1 MSYFENRKS
10 VNLDIT
16 FRCPLE
22 CSKCPRQ
29 YFYYKKNKVV
39 EGLDMSYDAFVKILN
54 HFESLNFCGQV
65 SDPVNHPNFINFL
78 NLCNVFKKFTTVH
91 TANSHKTIDWYK
103 EAFETNKNAEWH
115 FGISGLPKDSH
126 LYRKNQDGEK
136 LFKIMLLAKKI
147 LRNKPIWQYII
158 FSYNENDI
166 ETAKQIAKKEGII
179 LKLLLST
186 RFDYKDDPLK
196 PKNKQF
202 YVEN

>member
-1 MSYFENRKS
+1 MSFFENRKS
-10 VNLDIT
+10 INLDIT

-22 CSKCPRQ
+22 CSKCARQ
-29 YFYYKKNKVV
+29 SFYAKQNKAI
-39 EGLDMSYDAFVKILN
+39 EGLDMSYNAFVKILN

-78 NLCNVFKKFTTVH
+78 KLGYYFKKIVTVH
-91 TANSHKTIDWYK
+91 TANSHKSFEWYK
-103 EAFETNKNAEWH
+103 EAFETNKNANWH

-136 LFKIMLLAKKI
+136 LFEIMLLAKKI

-166 ETAKQIAKKEGII
+166 ETAKQIAKKEGVI
-179 LKLLLST
+179 LRLLLST
-186 RFDYKDDPLK
+186 RFDYKNDKLK

-202 YVEN
+202 YVKN

>member
-1 MSYFENRKS
+1 MSFFENRRS

-29 YFYYKKNKVV
+29 YFYAKQNKVV
-39 EGLDMSYDAFVKILN
+39 KGLDMSNAAFAKILGY
-54 HFESLNFCGQV
+54 FDILNFCGQV

-91 TANSHKTIDWYK
+91 TANSHKSLKWYK
-103 EAFETNKNAEWH
+103 KAFETNKNAKWY

-147 LRNKPIWQYII
+147 LYNKPIWQYII